1 MMRRQLKEQTGFMYQ
16 SDLDLITKAQLQA
29 APGHHISPR
38 PTPSRLDRWVRRVSD
53 RLSQRRPAE

>member
-1 MMRRQLKEQTGFMYQ
+1 MYQ